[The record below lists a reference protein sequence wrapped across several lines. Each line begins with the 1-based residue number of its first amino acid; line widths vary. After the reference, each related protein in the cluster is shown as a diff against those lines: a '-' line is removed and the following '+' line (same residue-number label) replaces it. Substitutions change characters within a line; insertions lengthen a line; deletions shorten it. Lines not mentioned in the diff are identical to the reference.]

1 MSLKVKSVNCYVKEG
16 KKPFICI
23 VLETGDTIYVNTG
36 LITYAVKNAKYIG
49 GSKNA
54 KEIKKAN

>member
-23 VLETGDTIYVNTG
+23 VVDNGDTIYVNTG
-36 LITYAVKNAKYIG
+36 LVAYAVKNAKRIG
-49 GSKNA
+49 GSKNVNE
-54 KEIKKAN
+54 EIKK